1 MLNKNLLL
9 FLLVPL
15 GVLQGQSKASHTVTS
30 SFYAPYELIEYDY
43 SVDDADSLHLI
54 WSDEL
59 KAHVLIGDP
68 EERLRYIV
76 HALQVA
82 TRVDTLEPE
91 QNDSVFSLTFSR
103 KNMWRRGLLYQ
114 GAEPNDVAFLLYRTL
129 Q

>member
-9 FLLVPL
+9 FLLVPF
-15 GVLQGQSKASHTVTS
+15 GVLQGQSKAS
-30 SFYAPYELIEYDY
+30 
-43 SVDDADSLHLI
+43 
-54 WSDEL
+54 
-59 KAHVLIGDP
+59 
-68 EERLRYIV
+68 RLRYIV

-129 Q
+129 K

>member
-9 FLLVPL
+9 FLLVSF
-15 GVLQGQSKASHTVTS
+15 GEMQGQSKASQTVTS

-43 SVDDADSLHLI
+43 SVDAADSLHLI

-68 EERLRYIV
+68 EECLRYIV